1 MDLFEAIR
9 SQRAIR
15 SYTDDPVPMDLI
27 HRILEFAVR
36 APSGGNQQP
45 WSFIVITDP
54 SLKAQISVFY
64 RDSWDEVYGP
74 PERAATLSP
83 QVLSSASNLAEN
95 MARAPVMIMA
105 CIKHD
110 GSPSSLGRGA
120 SIYPAVQN
128 LMLAARGLGL
138 GTALT
143 TLHKRYEVEIKK
155 LLNIPEN
162 VETAA
167 LIPLGYPASPEHFG
181 GSRRR
186 PVRDLM
192 YLDQWG
198 KTQSTSPSS

>member
-15 SYTDDPVPMDLI
+15 RYTDDPVPMDLI

-45 WSFIVITDP
+45 WSFIVITNP
-54 SLKAQISVFY
+54 SLKARISVFY
-64 RDSWDEVYGP
+64 RRSWDEVYGP
-74 PERAATLSP
+74 PERAATLSQ
-83 QVLSSASNLAEN
+83 QVLSSASGLAEN
-95 MARAPVMIMA
+95 MAEAPVLIMA

-143 TLHKRYEVEIKK
+143 TLHKRYEAEIKN
-155 LLNIPEN
+155 LLDIPDN

-167 LIPLGYPASPEHFG
+167 LIPVGYPASPEHFG

-186 PVRDLM
+186 PVLELT
-192 YLDQWG
+192 YLEQWG
-198 KTQSTSPSS
+198 KPAA